1 MADVNRYVGQVRSEI
16 EQFLNAFEALEGS
29 IKQYAKTKTG
39 GADYIA
45 KHFNNAQGENRPD
58 LDITA
63 DQFILAISSLQAL
76 QAFMEEGHAKNLY
89 KAKP

>member
-1 MADVNRYVGQVRSEI
+1 MADVNRYVGQVRGEI

-29 IKQYAKTKTG
+29 IKQYAKTG

-63 DQFILAISSLQAL
+63 DQFILAISSLQTL
-76 QAFMEEGHAKNLY
+76 QAFLGEGHATNLY